1 MTKNLAIVPL
11 RSGSKRIKDKNI
23 KFLNQKPLF
32 YYSIQAALTSKLF
45 DKIIVS
51 SDSQKY
57 LNQVEQQFKNIKKM
71 ELAIRP
77 KSISTSKSTT
87 ESTLNYILKKN
98 SNFDNIFLIQ
108 VTSPL
113 LHYKDLIKGYKSFIY
128 NKLDSLFSG
137 YISDSFIW
145 SYKKKNI
152 LLPENYDFKNR
163 PMSQDFKNKKIIEN
177 GAFYIFKCKKYLK
190 FRNRLFGK
198 IGFYKMNNYLSVDI
212 DNYRDFKLAE
222 FIQINKKLFS

>member
-1 MTKNLAIVPL
+1 MTKNLAIIPL

-23 KFLNQKPLF
+23 KSFNQKPLF

-57 LNQVEQQFKNIKKM
+57 LNQVGQQFKNIKKM
-71 ELAIRP
+71 ELVTRP
-77 KSISTSKSTT
+77 KSISNSKSTT
-87 ESTLNYILKKN
+87 ELLINHTLKKN
-98 SNFDNIFLIQ
+98 INFDTIFLIQ

-113 LHYKDLIKGYKSFIY
+113 LHYKDLIKGYKSFLS

-145 SYKKKNI
+145 SYKKNNI
-152 LLPENYDFKNR
+152 LSSENYDFKSR

-177 GAFYIFKCKKYLK
+177 GAFYIFKCQKYFK

-198 IGFYKMNNYLSVDI
+198 IGFYKMSNYLSVDI
-212 DNYRDFKLAE
+212 DNHKDFKLAE
-222 FIQINKKLFS
+222 FIQINKKFFS

>member
-1 MTKNLAIVPL
+1 MTKNLAIIPL

-23 KFLNQKPLF
+23 KSLNQKPLF

-57 LNQVEQQFKNIKKM
+57 LKQVGQQFKNSKKM
-71 ELAIRP
+71 ELSIRP
-77 KSISTSKSTT
+77 KSISNSKSTT
-87 ESTLNYILKKN
+87 ELTLNYILKRN
-98 SNFDNIFLIQ
+98 NDFDNIFLIQ
-108 VTSPL
+108 ATSPL

-137 YISDSFIW
+137 YISESFIW
-145 SYKKKNI
+145 SYKKNNV
-152 LLPENYDFKNR
+152 LFSENYDFKKR
-163 PMSQDFKNKKIIEN
+163 PMSQDFRNKKIIEN

-198 IGFYKMNNYLSVDI
+198 IGFYKMSNYLSVDI
-212 DNYRDFKLAE
+212 DNLRDFKLAE
-222 FIQINKKLFS
+222 FIQINKKFFS